1 MTDSLPPI
9 YFYIPESDCPGDIP
23 QSIDTYWQWLDTK
36 RGMYDWT
43 LQTYLRLKAD
53 NFPCELVGTMP
64 TEGIVVAHWDFLPQ
78 SLQPGSKVL
87 IVCIQADRAQHPY
100 AQLHIVQNP
109 QEEMLVRSIK
119 LWESYF
125 MPHWPQPGLIPRER
139 ARGDRFEN
147 VAYVGREE
155 NLAQELRE
163 PEWQEHLKDLGL
175 QWEIVNSHDRW
186 HDYTEIDAIVA
197 IRNFD
202 RKGGYSWK
210 PATKLYNAWHAGV
223 PAILGRE
230 SAFRSERKSELDYL
244 EVTSLEDAITA
255 LKRLRDDQELR
266 HAMIENGRVR
276 AEETKAEKLVEQ
288 WRSFLTDVAVP
299 AYERWC
305 TGSYLTR
312 QTFLMRRT
320 MAVQTKG
327 IRSQIR
333 RVKGQ
338 ITGPLKSLVSQSRT
352 SSSKL

>member
-1 MTDSLPPI
+1 
-9 YFYIPESDCPGDIP
+9 
-23 QSIDTYWQWLDTK
+23 
-36 RGMYDWT
+36 
-43 LQTYLRLKAD
+43 
-53 NFPCELVGTMP
+53 MP

-78 SLQPGSKVL
+78 SVQPGSKVL

-125 MPHWPQPGLIPRER
+125 MPLWPQPGLIPRDR

-147 VAYVGREE
+147 IAYVGREE
-155 NLAQELRE
+155 NLARELRE
-163 PEWQEHLKDLGL
+163 SEWQEQLKDLGL
-175 QWEIVNSHDRW
+175 QWEIVSRDRW
-186 HDYTEIDAIVA
+186 HHYTEIDAIVA

-244 EVTSLEDAITA
+244 EVTSLEDAIAA

-266 HAMIENGRVR
+266 YAMIENGRVR
-276 AEETKAEKLVEQ
+276 AEETQPAKLVAR
-288 WRSFLTDVAVP
+288 WRSFLTDIAVP

-305 TGSYLTR
+305 TASSLTR
-312 QTFLMRRT
+312 QTFLKRRYL
-320 MAVQTKG
+320 AVETKDLRHR
-327 IRSQIR
+327 IRIARSQVSR
-333 RVKGQ
+333 PV
-338 ITGPLKSLVSQSRT
+338 KSLVSRIREGWNSR
-352 SSSKL
+352 